1 MKMSSMIFLISLI
14 LLSKK
19 QFFYFRLN
27 KKELDYENIYFK
39 EKFTEFLDIEEVF
52 KYLSNLHLIYYFNEI
67 SSFDKSKIKM
77 KNKATKNN
85 NSLENKYDEVNKHNE
100 NVIIIENIKSFIFED
115 CFSKYILFKIENDIF
130 PIFKKSNLNTILN
143 TIKNIIFSI
152 IENYSKLVSELK
164 EELNNNIDLYFE
176 NKHKEYVMHNEIKF
190 DFMINNLISSI
201 NSYFI
206 NKIESLLS
214 ERLDKST
221 NFSNSLF
228 IINSI
233 EEYLSHNYNYDYFNN
248 RFYYSILFNIEDTDI
263 HKKLTKEF
271 NSTIKS
277 EIISMIENECLLD
290 YDSDYAVNFLK
301 CIFNDFIFF
310 DKYELNFSLK
320 EDYKN
325 ASNYELCFGQLKENN
340 DNHKNK
346 DKINKKESDKLG
358 LISSSI
364 FDFSKKL
371 FSDDRKFSFF
381 YSAIDEF
388 LSIIRN
394 ILNKSINVFYNNFA
408 DFKIEEIL
416 FYSDIVVKYMEF
428 LTSENMIIFKHLEY
442 IRKDPYCK
450 ILKSSNLLLN
460 LIDNTFTEC
469 IQKLSSIIKSFVDL
483 ITQYIK
489 RRYTDLEKEGLSN
502 EMNNSKTSIEDLSLN
517 KFNFGFFISAM
528 KIVSLSKLSQEYL
541 INSIFFNFLNIV
553 NNTNSTSFNSVKLLK
568 LNLILL
574 VDNVDLDLK
583 QKENLKKQLI

>member
-1 MKMSSMIFLISLI
+1 
-14 LLSKK
+14 
-19 QFFYFRLN
+19 
-27 KKELDYENIYFK
+27 
-39 EKFTEFLDIEEVF
+39 
-52 KYLSNLHLIYYFNEI
+52 
-67 SSFDKSKIKM
+67 M

-85 NSLENKYDEVNKHNE
+85 NSFENKDDEVNKNNE
-100 NVIIIENIKSFIFED
+100 NVIIIEENIKSFIFED

-143 TIKNIIFSI
+143 TIKNIIFSFI
-152 IENYSKLVSELK
+152 DNYSKLVSELK
-164 EELNNNIDLYFE
+164 EELSNNIDLYFE

-248 RFYYSILFNIEDTDI
+248 RFYYDVLFNIEDTDI

-325 ASNYELCFGQLKENN
+325 ASNYELCFGQPKENN

-371 FSDDRKFSFF
+371 FSDDRKFSLF

-394 ILNKSINVFYNNFA
+394 ILNKSINVFYNNFV

-416 FYSDIVVKYMEF
+416 FYTDIVVKYMEF

-553 NNTNSTSFNSVKLLK
+553 NNTNSTLFNSVKLLK